1 MRRPTLCRPHYAAGR
16 LAHRPPIAGVGSPNV
31 NLTLFDFQGAA
42 LRSIGI
48 FRSPADVCASYDP
61 WNTPCL
67 IGS

>member
-1 MRRPTLCRPHYAAGR
+1 
-16 LAHRPPIAGVGSPNV
+16 VGSPNV

-48 FRSPADVCASYDP
+48 FRSPAEVCASYDP